1 MPNLNTAVRI
11 AAVQTYSGVDS
22 NSGKTAASTYAGPDY
37 SRNIA
42 DGSTSGLANKRIVR
56 EGTLNNGVNLDLDL
70 AGTLTDEFGQACVF
84 TTIMGIVLEAL
95 DTNTGNLTLG
105 GATNAFASF
114 LGAGT
119 HTLVLQ
125 PKGCIALM
133 AGDAGY
139 AVTAGTG
146 DILRVGNASG
156 ATQGY
161 KLTVFGR

>member
-1 MPNLNTAVRI
+1 MPNLNTSVRI
-11 AAVQTYSGVDS
+11 AAVQQYSGVDS
-22 NSGKTAASTYAGPDY
+22 ASGQTAASAYAGPDY
-37 SRNIA
+37 NRNVP
-42 DGSTSGLANKRIVR
+42 DGSSSGQANKRIVR
-56 EGTLNNGVNLDLDL
+56 QGTLTTGNNLDLDL
-70 AGTLTDEFGQACVF
+70 AGSLTDEFGQACVF
-84 TTIMGIVLEAL
+84 TAIMGIVLEAV
-95 DTNTGNLTLG
+95 DGNTGNLTLG

-114 LGAGT
+114 LGANT

-125 PKGCIALM
+125 PKGCLSFI